1 MASDMTFNVFIIIG
15 ALAYAFTILF
25 GTKLNKPFPYM
36 VMDLFKEP
44 LTKAIIYMLIFYV
57 SHVNMPAALGLLIAT
72 LVVHLD
78 YINIA
83 SKPI

>member
-1 MASDMTFNVFIIIG
+1 MYTDLSFNLLFVVG

-25 GTKLNKPFPYM
+25 GTQLKKPFPYM
-36 VMDLFKEP
+36 VMDVFKEP
-44 LTKAIIYMLIFYV
+44 LTKAIIYILIFYV
-57 SHVNMPAALGLLIAT
+57 SHINMPATLGLLIAT
-72 LVVHLD
+72 LVVHID